1 MPLITS
7 NQTCHKALKA
17 FSWHEVMFQ
26 CLLFCQCTAAVCGD
40 IWLYLHMM
48 SCLHGYLSVVGCR
61 LFAYGKPDTIAIPKP
76 NYILPHKNPDWFY
89 YSGTSLPRF
98 SWKRGHWMGVCVWQ
112 CSMRWRSVGVNSHLS
127 FSHDVPNLSPAQ
139 TVIMSSRRRPTTVL

>member
-1 MPLITS
+1 
-7 NQTCHKALKA
+7 
-17 FSWHEVMFQ
+17 
-26 CLLFCQCTAAVCGD
+26 VCGD

-48 SCLHGYLSVVGCR
+48 SCLLGYLSVVGCR

-98 SWKRGHWMGVCVWQ
+98 SWVKKCMEHQVEGPRPRGPLVLDPQ
-112 CSMRWRSVGVNSHLS
+112 LDAPYIS
-127 FSHDVPNLSPAQ
+127 SPRK
-139 TVIMSSRRRPTTVL
+139 T